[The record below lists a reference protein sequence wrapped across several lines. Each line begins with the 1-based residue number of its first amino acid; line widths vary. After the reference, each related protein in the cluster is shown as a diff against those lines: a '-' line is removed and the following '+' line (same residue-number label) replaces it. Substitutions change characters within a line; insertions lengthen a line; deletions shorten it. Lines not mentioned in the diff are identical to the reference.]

1 MTAVAGKRSHFECQ
15 QCGHQDPRWLG
26 RCPDCGAWGSLVE
39 VLAPALASIEGARA
53 GRLRGTRPV
62 VSPAPVPLTEVAGV
76 EHRRLRTGIGE
87 LDRVLGGGLVPG
99 TMILVGGDPGI
110 GKSTLLLQAASALAR
125 QGMTLLYISGEESL
139 AQVSERGRRL
149 GADSPGLLL
158 AAETSLDA
166 ILEHIASL
174 KPAVVV
180 VDSVQTIWSQAL
192 GSPAGSLSQ
201 VREVAGRLLEM
212 AKRQEVGV
220 WLIGH
225 VTKEGSLAGPKALE
239 HIVDTVVYFEGDR
252 QQAYRILRATKNRFG
267 PTDEIGVFEM
277 QADGLVPVDN
287 PSALFLAERPADT
300 PGSVVVA
307 TLEGTRPILVEVQAL
322 VTPTG
327 AAMPR
332 RVANGL
338 DFQRVAMLL
347 AVLEKRLHVG
357 LGASDVFLNVA
368 GGLMVREPAADLGVL
383 AAVLS
388 SVRNVPVEAAWGF
401 FGEVGLGGEIRRVTQ
416 TDKRLIEL
424 ARLGFTRAITAQA
437 AADGL
442 ASGTSMAITGLS
454 HVGELAEMFV
464 SSGKMRFD

>member
-1 MTAVAGKRSHFECQ
+1 MAGKRSHFECQ
-15 QCGHQDPRWLG
+15 QCGYQAPRWLG

-39 VLAPALASIEGARA
+39 VLAPAGAPSEGVRRGRRRIGPEASA
-53 GRLRGTRPV
+53 
-62 VSPAPVPLTEVAGV
+62 APILLTEVAGI
-76 EHRRLRTGIGE
+76 EHRRIRTGIGE

-99 TMILVGGDPGI
+99 AVVLVGGDPGV
-110 GKSTLLLQAASALAR
+110 GKSTLLLQVAGTLAR
-125 QGMTLLYISGEESL
+125 QGLTLLYVSGEESL
-139 AQVSERGRRL
+139 AQVSERGHRL
-149 GADSPGLLL
+149 GADTPGLYL

-166 ILEHIASL
+166 ILDQIDSL
-174 KPAVVV
+174 RPSVVV
-180 VDSVQTIWSQAL
+180 VDSVQTVWSQAL
-192 GSPAGSLSQ
+192 ESAAGSLSQ

-212 AKRQEVGV
+212 AKRLEVSV

-239 HIVDTVVYFEGDR
+239 HIVDTVIYFEGDR
-252 QQAYRILRATKNRFG
+252 QQAHRILRATKNRFG

-277 QADGLVPVDN
+277 RADGLTPVDN
-287 PSALFLAERPADT
+287 PSALFLSERPADA

-322 VTPTG
+322 ITPTG

-347 AVLEKRLHVG
+347 AVLEKRLRIG

-368 GGLMVREPAADLGVL
+368 GGLTVREPAADLGVL

-388 SVRNVPVEAAWGF
+388 STRSVPVQATWGF
-401 FGEVGLGGEIRRVTQ
+401 FGEVGLGGEVRRVAQ
-416 TDKRLIEL
+416 TEKRLIEL
-424 ARLGFTRAITAQA
+424 ARLGFTRAVTARA
-437 AADGL
+437 ATIGVAPGALL
-442 ASGTSMAITGLS
+442 AVTGLS
-454 HVGELAEMFV
+454 HVGELAEMCV
-464 SSGKMRFD
+464 SGGKMRFD

>member
-1 MTAVAGKRSHFECQ
+1 MAGKRSYYECQ
-15 QCGHQDPRWLG
+15 QCGHQAPRWLG
-26 RCPDCGAWGSLVE
+26 RCPDCGAWGSLTE
-39 VLAPALASIEGARA
+39 VVVAVRASSEGPRSAAPWSA
-53 GRLRGTRPV
+53 GRLPSTP
-62 VSPAPVPLTEVAGV
+62 PVPLVQVAGV

-99 TMILVGGDPGI
+99 AMVLVGGDPGI
-110 GKSTLLLQAASALAR
+110 GKSTLVLQAAGALAR
-125 QGMTLLYISGEESL
+125 QGLTILYASGEESL

-149 GADSPGLLL
+149 GADAPSLYL

-166 ILEHIASL
+166 ILEDIAAL
-174 KPAVVV
+174 KPNAVV
-180 VDSVQTIWSQAL
+180 VDSIQTTWDPAL
-192 GSPAGSLSQ
+192 ESAAGSLSQ
-201 VREVAGRLLEM
+201 VRQVAGRLLEV
-212 AKRQEVGV
+212 AKRQEVSV

-252 QQAYRILRATKNRFG
+252 HQAYRILRATKNRFG
-267 PTDEIGVFEM
+267 PTDEVGIFEM
-277 QADGLVPVDN
+277 RAGGLAPVEN
-287 PSALFLAERPADT
+287 PSALFLAERPDDA

-307 TLEGTRPILVEVQAL
+307 TVEGTRPILVEVQAL

-347 AVLEKRLHVG
+347 AVLEKRLRVG

-368 GGLMVREPAADLGVL
+368 GGLTVREPAADLGVV

-388 SVRNVPVEAAWGF
+388 SVRNVPVDATWAF
-401 FGEVGLGGEIRRVTQ
+401 FGEVGLGGEIRRVAQ
-416 TDKRLIEL
+416 TEKRLQEL
-424 ARLGFTRAITAQA
+424 RRLGFTRAITAQA
-437 AADGL
+437 GAGSPPAG
-442 ASGTSMAITGLS
+442 ATITAVGLS
-454 HVGELAEMFV
+454 HVGELAELMLPA
-464 SSGKMRFD
+464 GKGCTTKK